1 MRRARTTSRTIV
13 GVGVVAIA
21 LAGIAAVSV
30 GALRADSAGNDEA
43 TFVSITPCRLFDTR
57 PEFQVGPRST
67 PLSVGETHT
76 LQVTGRSG
84 RCSVPSGATAV
95 SINLT
100 GVDPSAPTF
109 LAIFPADATNPG
121 TSSLNMLPGDSPNSN
136 QLDVALSAEGLVKV
150 YNAFGTIHL
159 LGDVMGYYL
168 QSGLEALEG
177 RVSSLESSQPFV
189 VASEPIEQVVVR
201 YVPTSIRDLTL
212 TAPVAGQVTL
222 AATGTASLPPD
233 AGPYLKC
240 GIMTAVEE
248 PPSDVAVFWSKPAD
262 AWDVPIAASRVFDIT
277 AGATATYHLVC
288 QNDAA
293 GAGKIYAPRL
303 TAIFTPAP

>member
-30 GALRADSAGNDEA
+30 GALPADSAGNDEA

-201 YVPTSIRDLTL
+201 YVPTSIRDLT
-212 TAPVAGQVTL
+212 
-222 AATGTASLPPD
+222 
-233 AGPYLKC
+233 
-240 GIMTAVEE
+240 
-248 PPSDVAVFWSKPAD
+248 SDVAVFWSKPAD
-262 AWDVPIAASRVFDIT
+262 AWDVPIAASRVFDIA

-293 GAGKIYAPRL
+293 GAGRIYAPRL